1 MSEIVQGL
9 VSIIT
14 PLYNGKNYIEETMT
28 SVVNQTYENWEMIIV
43 DDCSSD
49 GSAEVVE
56 KYIHDHQEQRIR
68 LLHNRENLGV
78 ANTRNAGMKEA
89 KGQYICFLDSDDLW
103 KAKKLE
109 HQISFLKEKQKM
121 DSKAGFVFG
130 TCEIINEDGI
140 SKGKIRKA
148 KAQIDYKELLKDNGI
163 SCVSVMVDQ
172 TVIPKTLCFMPCIGH
187 EDYATWLTILKNK
200 YTAYGMEEV
209 LCYYRISQN
218 SISGNKK
225 KAATWHYQVLKAQ
238 GISGFRLVYYMI
250 CYIYAAIEKRM

>member
-56 KYIHDHQEQRIR
+56 TYIHDHQEQRIR

-109 HQISFLKEKQKM
+109 HQISENQ
-121 DSKAGFVFG
+121 
-130 TCEIINEDGI
+130 I
-140 SKGKIRKA
+140 KG
-148 KAQIDYKELLKDNGI
+148 
-163 SCVSVMVDQ
+163 
-172 TVIPKTLCFMPCIGH
+172 
-187 EDYATWLTILKNK
+187 
-200 YTAYGMEEV
+200 
-209 LCYYRISQN
+209 
-218 SISGNKK
+218 
-225 KAATWHYQVLKAQ
+225 
-238 GISGFRLVYYMI
+238 
-250 CYIYAAIEKRM
+250 